1 MSEYFHGFVFANIKH
16 FVNYETAHALKINTV
31 LKRVSVVV
39 RKRNRADIKLIYDNF
54 IMWVIAIS
62 LQYQD
67 IK

>member
-54 IMWVIAIS
+54 IM
-62 LQYQD
+62 
-67 IK
+67 